1 MIADKVKLL
10 KVVELLSLVKLTYE
24 AFVSKLT
31 LRPSPVEGFV
41 MMCMAFVVGM
51 VKV

>member
-1 MIADKVKLL
+1 M
-10 KVVELLSLVKLTYE
+10 VELLSLVRREVTDE